1 MKRQKRNEKIC
12 VTCGKPFY
20 VKPSKD
26 DWVKNCSLE
35 CRRNAPIKK
44 QKEKELEK
52 MKKATELAA
61 RHELTPMQ
69 SSQIRGQIASFVRN
83 QIEIANNVVIGAVDW
98 NPTQARVFGMLLNKV
113 VPDLSASYVQHEHN
127 NKDVIDMSRDE
138 LERIAAGI
146 DAIDVTE
153 DTNED
158 SK

>member
-1 MKRQKRNEKIC
+1 MKRQKWNEKIC
-12 VTCGKPFY
+12 VTCGKPFH
-20 VKPSKD
+20 VRPSKD

-35 CRRNAPIKK
+35 CRRNAPAKK
-44 QKEKELEK
+44 KKEEELEK
-52 MKKATELAA
+52 MKKATQLAA

-69 SSQIRGQIASFVRN
+69 SSQIRGQIATYVRN
-83 QIEIANNVVIGAVDW
+83 QIEIANNVVIGAEDW

-153 DTNED
+153 EPNED
-158 SK
+158 S